1 MSVGYL
7 PSPSRGDWHLGPIPV
22 RAYALCIVLGVIVAV
37 WVANRRYRRA
47 GGRAGVIID
56 VATWAVPL
64 GLIGARAYS
73 VLTDYELY
81 FGGRRDWVNV
91 FRVWDGGL
99 GIPGAIA
106 FGLAGAWLGCRR
118 ARVPLAPVA
127 GAAAAAIAI
136 GQAIGRCGNWFN
148 QELYG
153 RPSGLP
159 WAVQISPAHRLPGYE
174 SFATFQ
180 PAFLYEA
187 LWDLL
192 VAGAVI
198 WATRRFLLTGDQAF
212 AFYVAA
218 FAVGMF
224 AVQTVRIDYSH
235 HILGL
240 RVNEWAAIAGFAVA
254 AGYLYRT
261 KRTRSRI
268 PVPALAAAASADSGA
283 EPGAGSRA
291 QSGRDTA

>member
-1 MSVGYL
+1 MVVGYL
-7 PSPSRGDWHLGPIPV
+7 PSPSRGTWQLGPIPV

-37 WVANRRYRRA
+37 WVTNRRYLNA

-56 VATWAVPL
+56 VAAWAVPL
-64 GLIGARAYS
+64 GLAGARAYS
-73 VLTDYELY
+73 VLTDYRLY
-81 FGGRRDWVNV
+81 FGSGRDWVNV
-91 FRVWDGGL
+91 FKVWDGGL

-106 FGLAGAWLGCRR
+106 AGLAGAWIGCRR
-118 ARVPLAPVA
+118 AGLPLAPVA

-153 RPSGLP
+153 RPSALP
-159 WAVQISPAHRLPGYE
+159 WALQISPAHRLPGYE

-192 VAGAVI
+192 VAAAVI
-198 WATRRFLLTGDQAF
+198 WATRRFLLAGDQAF
-212 AFYVAA
+212 AVYVAA

-224 AVQTVRIDYSH
+224 AVQTVRIDYAP

-240 RVNEWAAIAGFAVA
+240 RVNEWAAILAFAAA
-254 AGYLYRT
+254 AGYLYRRRHARA
-261 KRTRSRI
+261 RT
-268 PVPALAAAASADSGA
+268 PAPALAAAADSGA

-291 QSGRDTA
+291 Q

>member
-1 MSVGYL
+1 MPVAYL
-7 PSPSRGDWHLGPIPV
+7 PSPSRGAWHLGPIPV
-22 RAYALCIVLGVIVAV
+22 RAYALCIVAGVIVAV

-47 GGRAGVIID
+47 GGRDGVIID
-56 VATWAVPL
+56 VATWAVPF

-81 FGGRRDWVNV
+81 FGGHRDWVNV
-91 FRVWDGGL
+91 FKIGDGGL

-106 FGLAGAWLGCRR
+106 FGLVGAWIACRR
-118 ARVPLAPVA
+118 AGVPLAPVA

-159 WAVQISPAHRLPGYE
+159 WALQISPAHRLPGYE

-192 VAGAVI
+192 VAAAVI
-198 WATRRFLLTGDQAF
+198 WAAQRFPLTGDRAF

-218 FAVGMF
+218 FSVGLF
-224 AVQTVRIDYSH
+224 AVQMVRIDYAH

-240 RVNEWAAIAGFAVA
+240 RVNQWVAIVAFAVA
-254 AGYLYRT
+254 VGYLYRT
-261 KRTRSRI
+261 RRSRAR
-268 PVPALAAAASADSGA
+268 VPAPALPAAAAPAAGSGA

-291 QSGRDTA
+291 PSGA

>member
-1 MSVGYL
+1 MSAAYL
-7 PSPSRGDWHLGPIPV
+7 PSPSRGEWHLGPIPV

-37 WVANRRYRRA
+37 WMANRRYVNA

-81 FGGRRDWVNV
+81 FGGRRDWAEV
-91 FRVWDGGL
+91 FKIWDGGL

-106 FGLAGAWLGCRR
+106 LGLAGAWIGCRR
-118 ARVPLAPVA
+118 AGVPLAPVA
-127 GAAAAAIAI
+127 GAAAAVIAI
-136 GQAIGRCGNWFN
+136 GQAIGRGGNWFN

-159 WAVQISPAHRLPGYE
+159 WALQISPAHRLPGYE

-187 LWDLL
+187 LWDVL
-192 VAGAVI
+192 VAAAVI
-198 WATRRFLLTGDQAF
+198 WATHRFLLTGDQAF

-218 FAVGMF
+218 FAAGMF

-240 RVNEWAAIAGFAVA
+240 RVNEWVAILGFAAA

-261 KRTRSRI
+261 RRARSRI
-268 PVPALAAAASADSGA
+268 PAPALAAAPAADSGA
-283 EPGAGSRA
+283 GPEAGSRA
-291 QSGRDTA
+291 QSGSA

>member
-1 MSVGYL
+1 MVVGYL
-7 PSPSRGDWHLGPIPV
+7 PSPSRGEWHLGAIPV
-22 RAYALCIVLGVIVAV
+22 RGYALCIVLGVILAV
-37 WVANRRYRRA
+37 WVANRRYVNA

-81 FGGRRDWVNV
+81 FGGRRDWAGM
-91 FRVWDGGL
+91 FKIWDGGL

-118 ARVPLAPVA
+118 AGVPLAPVA

-136 GQAIGRCGNWFN
+136 GQAIGRGGNWFN

-159 WAVQISPAHRLPGYE
+159 WALQISPAHRLPGYE

-187 LWDLL
+187 VWDLL
-192 VAGAVI
+192 VAAAVI

-224 AVQTVRIDYSH
+224 AVQTIRIDRSH

-240 RVNEWAAIAGFAVA
+240 RVNEWVAILGFAA
-254 AGYLYRT
+254 AVGYLYRT
-261 KRTRSRI
+261 GRARSRI
-268 PVPALAAAASADSGA
+268 PAPALAAAPAADSGT
-283 EPGAGSRA
+283 EPEAGSRA
-291 QSGRDTA
+291 QSGT

>member
-1 MSVGYL
+1 MPVGYL
-7 PSPSRGDWHLGPIPV
+7 PSPSRGEWHLGAIPV

-37 WVANRRYRRA
+37 WVANRRYVNA
-47 GGRAGVIID
+47 GGRDGVIID

-64 GLIGARAYS
+64 GLIGARVYS
-73 VLTDYELY
+73 VLTDYQLY
-81 FGGRRDWVNV
+81 FGGRRDWVEV
-91 FRVWDGGL
+91 FQVWDGGL

-106 FGLAGAWLGCRR
+106 FGLAGAWFGCRR
-118 ARVPLAPVA
+118 AGVPLAPVA
-127 GAAAAAIAI
+127 GAAAAAIPI
-136 GQAIGRCGNWFN
+136 GQAIGRVGNWFN

-159 WAVQISPAHRLPGYE
+159 WALQISPAHRLPGYE

-192 VAGAVI
+192 VAAAVI

-212 AFYVAA
+212 ALYVAA

-224 AVQTVRIDYSH
+224 AVQTIRIDYSH

-240 RVNEWAAIAGFAVA
+240 RVNQWVAILGFAVA

-261 KRTRSRI
+261 RRTRSRI
-268 PVPALAAAASADSGA
+268 PPPALAAAPAADSGA
-283 EPGAGSRA
+283 EPEPGSRA
-291 QSGRDTA
+291 QSGSA